1 MKNGTFTTCEAGR
14 DDWVLQASEIELDY
28 DKQEG
33 SAKHPRLRFYDVPV
47 LAFPYAT
54 FPLENRRRSG
64 LLAPYYSQTSQ
75 RGLEI
80 GVPYYWNIAPEADLT
95 VTPVFM
101 W

>member
-1 MKNGTFTTCEAGR
+1 MP
-14 DDWVLQASEIELDY
+14 I
-28 DKQEG
+28 
-33 SAKHPRLRFYDVPV
+33 

-75 RGLEI
+75 RGFEF

-101 W
+101 TKRGVQLKNWGRYLQPN